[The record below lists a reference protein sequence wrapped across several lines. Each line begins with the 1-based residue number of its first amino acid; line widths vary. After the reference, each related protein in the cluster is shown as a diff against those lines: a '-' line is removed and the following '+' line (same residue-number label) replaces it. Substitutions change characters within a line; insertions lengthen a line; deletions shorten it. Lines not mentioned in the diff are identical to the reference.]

1 MFSTDHTKSFVRL
14 GNIRT
19 ILCTKPWDSI
29 WDQGPN
35 CTVLL
40 LHLSWTQ
47 ASRSKQEAYQL
58 NGLKDL
64 SYEFHITS
72 GVKMAQ
78 SEENFP
84 KITYSFSQKSYQS
97 RTVICLVS
105 QARKPKEIIL
115 PLLRISSIM
124 YSLVSARARNSGL
137 RS

>member
-1 MFSTDHTKSFVRL
+1 MQPISKRRPTVDVFYRPHQVLSFVRL
-14 GNIRT
+14 GNVRT

-47 ASRSKQEAYQL
+47 ASRSQQEVYQL

-64 SYEFHITS
+64 SYESHITG

-78 SEENFP
+78 
-84 KITYSFSQKSYQS
+84 
-97 RTVICLVS
+97 
-105 QARKPKEIIL
+105 
-115 PLLRISSIM
+115 
-124 YSLVSARARNSGL
+124 
-137 RS
+137 